1 MPYVKKTFRIDSE
14 LADELERYAASNGL
28 SQTDAVQ
35 GAIRSAIQVPY
46 ACHTQEGRPDGSVP
60 RDVYDD
66 LRRQEA
72 SRMALGTTRAAQALH
87 GAEKADAL
95 LAAAPREE
103 GRKSR
108 WRRLREAWR
117 G

>member
-66 LRRQEA
+66 LRRQIEVKDE
-72 SRMALGTTRAAQALH
+72 QI
-87 GAEKADAL
+87 ADL
-95 LAAAPREE
+95 
-103 GRKSR
+103 S
-108 WRRLREAWR
+108 
-117 G
+117 